1 MNKIELLCILSII
14 LLVVSMVGF
23 ICLYAYATF
32 DRDDYTVTVTDK
44 GVKRYNS
51 SDKYLVYT
59 DKGTFEMT
67 DTLVHL
73 RYDTSDEYAKI
84 KVGTTYDIVTYGV
97 RIPFFNMY
105 ENILE
110 FKEIK
115 TTAE

>member
-1 MNKIELLCILSII
+1 MSKLMLLAVCALLLIGGLIIGSLGLCI
-14 LLVVSMVGF
+14 
-23 ICLYAYATF
+23 YAPF

-51 SDKYLVYT
+51 SDKYLIYT

-67 DTLVHL
+67 DTLVHW

-84 KVGTTYDIVTYGV
+84 EVGKTYAIVTYGL
-97 RIPFFNMY
+97 RIPFFSMF

-110 FKEIK
+110 FKEIQSSG
-115 TTAE
+115 E